1 MDNISASA
9 IKALKNL
16 GKPSSISEIY
26 SEIINNKYYVF
37 NTQTPEHVL
46 RTSIRRHTENIE
58 RVDLHDA
65 VFFKVHEGEIY
76 SLLENSK
83 QRKGSI
89 MPSANRR
96 IHRASDKENLIKR
109 LTSENDIFKEI
120 WRLLIFASKVGW
132 VNGKR
137 SPLKSFDSGKGID
150 QTTFGNCAAWAGLVL
165 LMSIAENNSEKYLSG
180 DSLIDQERITI
191 FEEFANGGLEIMGEY
206 FSHKTANLDGIL
218 EFIAFSSSGNSNSN
232 SDIDLDIKF

>member
-1 MDNISASA
+1 MDTISAAA
-9 IKALKNL
+9 IKALNNL
-16 GKPSSISEIY
+16 RKPSSISEIY
-26 SEIINNKYYVF
+26 AEIIKNKFYVF

-46 RTSIRRHTENIE
+46 RTTIRRHTENIE
-58 RVDLHDA
+58 RVDLHDD

-83 QRKGSI
+83 QRKGSL

-96 IHRASDKENLIKR
+96 IHRASDKEQLIKR

-132 VNGKR
+132 GNCKR
-137 SPLKSFDSGKGID
+137 APLKSFDSGKGID
-150 QTTFGNCAAWAGLVL
+150 QTTFGNCAAWSGLVL

-180 DSLIDQERITI
+180 DYIIDQERITI

-206 FSHKTANLDGIL
+206 FLHKTANLDGIL
-218 EFIAFSSSGNSNSN
+218 EFIASLSGNSNSN
-232 SDIDLDIKF
+232 SVIDLDIKF